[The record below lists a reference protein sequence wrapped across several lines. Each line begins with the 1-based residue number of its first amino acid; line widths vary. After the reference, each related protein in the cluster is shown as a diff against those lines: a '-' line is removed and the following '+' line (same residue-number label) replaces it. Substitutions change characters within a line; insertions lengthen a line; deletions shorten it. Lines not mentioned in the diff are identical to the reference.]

1 MLEQYPDI
9 LTVKEVR
16 EILFIGKNKAY
27 RLLESGEIKGFKV
40 GRDWRVRKE
49 ELLK

>member
-27 RLLESGEIKGFKV
+27 QLLESGEIKGFKV